1 MVFKLSSKLSLKY
14 FLFFSG
20 SRYDKLNQMMD
31 DLDNHYEPKVVEF
44 EKAMKEKKPLGT
56 PHTFSVGDLV
66 AAVWHHDQMWYR
78 GVVKAVKEEKYEVF
92 LFDYGDTVW
101 VRDPYIWPLDSKFC
115 ILPKQAIRAKLS
127 GITVSAV
134 NASMT
139 SVMFALQVSCLP
151 EAMTRQ
157 GAHPGPERP
166 LRGCC
171 S

>member
-1 MVFKLSSKLSLKY
+1 MVFKLASKMLLKY

-20 SRYDKLNQMMD
+20 SRYDQLNQMMD
-31 DLDNHYEPKVVEF
+31 ELDNHYEPKVVEF
-44 EKAMKEKKPLGT
+44 EKAMKEKKPLET

-66 AAVWHHDQMWYR
+66 AAVWHHDQLWYR

-92 LFDYGDTVW
+92 FFDYGDTVW

-115 ILPKQAIRAKLS
+115 VLPKQAIRAKLS
-127 GITVSAV
+127 GIRDSVD
-134 NASMT
+134 ASIT
-139 SVMFALQVSCLP
+139 SIMFALQVSCLP
-151 EAMTRQ
+151 EAMTKPRP
-157 GAHPGPERP
+157 GPGPERP